1 MEELLGTANPVFIGF
16 LKLLWFGAAVKTG
29 HAIADTWRP
38 ASHCVLYGALLGVA
52 DRLLGF
58 LLAGSELLSVTG
70 YLVDTAVL
78 ILAALVA
85 YRATRAH
92 KMASQYPWLYERAG
106 LFGWRDKVR

>member
-1 MEELLGTANPVFIGF
+1 MDALLGTSNLVFIGL
-16 LKLLWFGAAVKTG
+16 LKLLWCGAAIKTG

-38 ASHCVLYGALLGVA
+38 VSHCVIYGVFLGAA

-58 LLAGSELLSVTG
+58 LLVGSELLSVTG

-78 ILAALVA
+78 MLVALVA

-92 KMASQYPWLYERAG
+92 KMTSQYPWLYERTG
-106 LFGWRDKVR
+106 PFGWRGKAR

>member
-1 MEELLGTANPVFIGF
+1 MEDALGTANPVFIGF
-16 LKLLWFGAAVKTG
+16 LKLLWCGAAIKTG

-38 ASHCVLYGALLGVA
+38 VSHCVIYGALLGVA

-78 ILAALVA
+78 ILLALVA
-85 YRATRAH
+85 YRVTQAH
-92 KMASQYPWLYERAG
+92 KMTSQYPWLYERAG
-106 LFGWRDKVR
+106 IFGWREKAR